1 MIDQQVIERLKLKK
15 WYVTCQNKQ
24 ESNLVL
30 QACDDAGITWASR
43 EKTTECDPKHF
54 GTLYESYPFS
64 IGFHDAYCGISVNQ
78 KNLYEECELEN
89 ITDWFFNAI
98 KNNDDN
104 LIPKLTPQNAEQ
116 EHLVQILLA
125 MKQGLY
131 VEVDYGSGWVNA
143 VTLFHNG
150 DFEYR
155 INPNPNPTPI
165 PVSRKIWKKINK
177 EFRFIVMDKN
187 ERFYHCKK
195 APKRVDGEWLLSE
208 VEHIKSPLVFNSDG
222 IDWRTSL
229 TERPEGGINE
239 QHTD

>member
-1 MIDQQVIERLKLKK
+1 MTNKEVIARLKQKD
-15 WYVTCQNKQ
+15 WYAKCQNKQ
-24 ESNLVL
+24 DSELVL
-30 QACDDAGITWASR
+30 QACDEAGITWVGG
-43 EKTTECDPKHF
+43 EKTTEWCPF
-54 GTLYESYPFS
+54 ETYPFDICFFNNS
-64 IGFHDAYCGISVNQ
+64 YGISADNS
-78 KNLYEECELEN
+78 NICEMFGLEN

-98 KNNDDN
+98 KNNDGN

-125 MKQGLY
+125 MKQSLY

-150 DFEYR
+150 DFKYR

-229 TERPEGGINE
+229 TERPEGV
-239 QHTD
+239 